1 MDKVADEVSACKEVG
16 LAAVAQHG
24 SLLRVVTKELASE
37 LSELANYWDS
47 DVQTVAHAEI
57 NPIFI
62 ELRLGSER
70 QGHPAE
76 VVCLDRAGSEVARCL
91 LLEVKSV
98 LRLYVFLSSELHVP
112 VVQLRFSFPGGNV
125 VSRIGA
131 TWHSFAALD
140 TGMLLT
146 GMLLSQL
153 SALSCPSSSGG
164 LMTRDELGGHPP
176 SLTNVANH
184 VFCAHMLVFD

>member
-1 MDKVADEVSACKEVG
+1 MCRPSRMQKNQIV
-16 LAAVAQHG
+16 
-24 SLLRVVTKELASE
+24 
-37 LSELANYWDS
+37 
-47 DVQTVAHAEI
+47 
-57 NPIFI
+57 I

-98 LRLYVFLSSELHVP
+98 HRLYVFLSSELHVP
-112 VVQLRFSFPGGNV
+112 VVQLKFSFPGGNV
-125 VSRIGA
+125 VTRIGA

-184 VFCAHMLVFD
+184 VFCAHMLVLD